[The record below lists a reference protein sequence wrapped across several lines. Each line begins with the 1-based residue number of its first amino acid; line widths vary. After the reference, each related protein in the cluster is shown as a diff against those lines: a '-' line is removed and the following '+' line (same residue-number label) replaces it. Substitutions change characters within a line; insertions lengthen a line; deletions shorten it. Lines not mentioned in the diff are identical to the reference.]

1 MTSLSQLTITCEGC
15 RCQGLTPAGYGRHL
29 AQSSN
34 PHCIAIY
41 QQSQHYH
48 GHSSPIASHGTST
61 FDYFGIYDEE
71 DLEWPSDHDNYQS
84 GSVESEDG
92 QQNEQTEG
100 LLDEGTESDEEE
112 EVDIED
118 KQGWEPPVRESAPR
132 PEADMDLIQDNE
144 PAQFPYQSQSPSLDG
159 DASGEALNA
168 QPYVIKFPLSTAGA
182 PIGNLD
188 GVSRCTQHT
197 YEKYSKC
204 LKLDSESENIW
215 VPFESKLDFDMAVW
229 AKLRGAG
236 STAFS
241 DLLAVDEVCERLG
254 LLYKNSQELNK
265 IIDTRLP
272 RRPCF
277 QRQEIVVAGK
287 AFDVYFCDI
296 LECIRALFGDPEFAP
311 YLAFEPERHYADAD
325 HITRMYHDM
334 HTGNWWWQTQKEL
347 EKEKP
352 GAMIILVILSS
363 DKTQITMF
371 CNKSAYPVYMTIRNI
386 PKEIRRKPSWKAHI
400 LLAYLPTTRLEHITN
415 EAARKRTSAGC
426 DGMPIAS
433 RDGAIHQGHLLLACY
448 IGDYPE
454 QVLVCGTKTR
464 ECPKC
469 DIAGTELGS
478 KDMPFELR
486 NVTEILAVLELA
498 DDDPVSFAYQCHEL
512 NIKAIQHP
520 FWEHLPHANVFHSI
534 TPDILHQLYQ
544 GLVKHLVAWI
554 RSAFGDA
561 KIDACCI
568 SKLSHIS
575 GVEHNQMCHFLLGI
589 VVDIHLPNNLSSTH
603 LICAL
608 RGLLDFLY

>member
-15 RCQGLTPAGYGRHL
+15 RRQGLTPAGYGRHL

-48 GHSSPIASHGTST
+48 GRSSPIASHGTST

-71 DLEWPSDHDNYQS
+71 DLEWPGDHDNYQS
-84 GSVESEDG
+84 GGVESEDG

-118 KQGWEPPVRESAPR
+118 EQGWEPPVRESAPR

-144 PAQFPYQSQSPSLDG
+144 PAQFPYQSRSPSPDG
-159 DASGEALNA
+159 DASESNQNQCHHAGEALNA
-168 QPYVIKFPLSTAGA
+168 QPYVIKFLLFTAGA

-188 GVSRCTQHT
+188 GVSRRTQHT
-197 YEKYSKC
+197 YEKYSKR
-204 LKLDSESENIW
+204 LKRSLTGHTPAGVDSKSENIW
-215 VPFESKLDFDMAVW
+215 APFESKLDFDMAVW
-229 AKLRGAG
+229 AKLCGAG

-254 LLYKNSQELNK
+254 LSYKNSQELNK

-272 RRPCF
+272 GRPRF
-277 QRQEIVVAGK
+277 QRQEIVVAGE
-287 AFDVYFCDI
+287 AFDVYFRDI

-325 HITRMYHDM
+325 HTTRMYHDM
-334 HTGNWWWQTQKEL
+334 HTGKWWWQTQKEL

-352 GAMIILVILSS
+352 GATIIPVILSS
-363 DKTQITMF
+363 DKTQITTF
-371 CNKSAYPVYMTIRNI
+371 RNKSAYPVYMTIGNI
-386 PKEIRRKPSWKAHI
+386 PKEIRCKPSQKAHI

-415 EAARKRTSAGC
+415 EAAQKRTVANLFHACMGHILHPLESAGR

-433 RDGAIHQGHLLLACY
+433 GDGAIRRGHPLLACY

-454 QVLVCGTKTR
+454 QVLVCGTKTG

-486 NVTEILAVLELA
+486 DVAEILAVLELA
-498 DDDPVSFAYQCHEL
+498 DDDPVSFAHQCRKL

-561 KIDACCI
+561 EIDARC
-568 SKLSHIS
+568 
-575 GVEHNQMCHFLLGI
+575 
-589 VVDIHLPNNLSSTH
+589 
-603 LICAL
+603 
-608 RGLLDFLY
+608 